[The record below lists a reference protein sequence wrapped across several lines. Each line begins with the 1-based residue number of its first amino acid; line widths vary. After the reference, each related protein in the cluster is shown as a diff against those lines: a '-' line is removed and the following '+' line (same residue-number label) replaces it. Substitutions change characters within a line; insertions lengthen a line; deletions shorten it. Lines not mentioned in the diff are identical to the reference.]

1 MDKIV
6 ITGIRAHGFHGVLP
20 QEKVVGQDFIV
31 DCELFLNLTQAINKD
46 DLSKSVDYAEISL
59 LIKEKIE
66 KDIKNYL
73 SINNHS
79 EDYYYYDN
87 RSRSMNKSGKSIHL
101 TDNINSESV
110 FRVNKTD
117 HGKNMYGEK
126 IYLLTFKISHCEIL

>member
-20 QEKVVGQDFIV
+20 QEKVAGQDFIV

-66 KDIKNYL
+66 KEHFNLIEALAGAIADAIL
-73 SINNHS
+73 
-79 EDYYYYDN
+79 
-87 RSRSMNKSGKSIHL
+87 NKFRKVQRVLVTVHKPDAPI
-101 TDNINSESV
+101 SV
-110 FRVNKTD
+110 EFLDVAVTVERKR
-117 HGKNMYGEK
+117 
-126 IYLLTFKISHCEIL
+126 